1 MICVMDHS
9 VTYLDSDDDEVSIW
23 PWIIALFAIIGV
35 LITTVQTSKAITAD
49 VAINARDAIVATKIS
64 GVLMDI
70 DGRDV
75 TLSGTIDP
83 DVDKRA
89 LIERISD
96 ATGVRRVVDQLT
108 IFDPE
113 VAAKQR
119 SELFQQQL
127 ASLDFGALAFT
138 QGSAVLTNESGP
150 ALDALTQLLL
160 QFPEQRIR
168 VAGHTDNTGRPAVNL
183 RISQERADTV
193 GSYLISRG
201 VATSQV
207 VIRGFGA
214 SRPIADN
221 STEAGRARNRR
232 IEITDIN

>member
-1 MICVMDHS
+1 MDHS
-9 VTYLDSDDDEVSIW
+9 STFLETDDDEVSIW
-23 PWIIALFAIIGV
+23 PWVIALVAIIGV
-35 LITTVQTSKAITAD
+35 FLTTAQTSKAIPAD
-49 VAINARDAIVATKIS
+49 VAVNTRNAIVSANVS
-64 GVLMDI
+64 GVLMDV

-75 TLSGTIDP
+75 TLSGTISP

-89 LIERISD
+89 LLARVAD
-96 ATGVRRVVDQLT
+96 AEGVRKVVDQLA

-113 VAAKQR
+113 AAARKR

-127 ASLDFGALAFT
+127 AGLDFGTLAFT
-138 QGSAVLTNESGP
+138 QGSAALTTDSGP
-150 ALDALTQLLL
+150 ALDALSQLLL
-160 QFPEQRIR
+160 QFPEQRVR

-183 RISQERADTV
+183 RISQERADSV
-193 GSYLISRG
+193 GSYLTSRG

-232 IEITDIN
+232 IEITYIN